1 MVKQIDKFN
10 KEYIT
15 AEGLEITLTNS
26 EIKDIMKVIKSYK
39 IEEIYKEIPEKLKV
53 KQEDFTFFLGH

>member
-53 KQEDFTFFLGH
+53 K